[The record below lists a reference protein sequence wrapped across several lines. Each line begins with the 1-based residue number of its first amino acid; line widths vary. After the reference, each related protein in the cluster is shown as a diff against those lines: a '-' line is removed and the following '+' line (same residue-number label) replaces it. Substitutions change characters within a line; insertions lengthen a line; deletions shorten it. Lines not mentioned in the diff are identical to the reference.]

1 MSDTISKAEY
11 DRLNSAYMTLQRE
24 AEALR
29 RNPSAS
35 QVLQQV
41 LLNPRGAFTGAGY
54 GDDAIEHVRNALIA
68 DKLGP
73 NAPMPMQIAA
83 NQGPIMVQVQQL
95 AGLVK
100 DLADKVNNTST
111 AHSQY
116 TEREKF
122 KGAIT
127 NTSKYPNLAK
137 AYAKNP
143 DKFGAIPAGSSAE
156 DYMAKQ
162 EAELK
167 DIAEALGAVQTQ
179 TPPDGNTS
187 AASENAEKQGE
198 GKNATIAS
206 AQSGLLNDV
215 PVPKSQNSPNGK
227 WNKDTFQGLKER
239 LVAEATKTPGK
250 R

>member
-1 MSDTISKAEY
+1 MSDTVSKAEY

-29 RNPSAS
+29 RNPSPA
-35 QVLQQV
+35 QVLQSV
-41 LLNPRGAFTGAGY
+41 LLNPRGAFTQHGY
-54 GDDAIEHVRNALIA
+54 AEDAIEHVRNALIA

-100 DLADKVNNTST
+100 DLADKVNTTST

-143 DKFGAIPAGSSAE
+143 DKFGTIPAGSSAE

-167 DIAEALGAVQTQ
+167 EIAELLGATQ
-179 TPPDGNTS
+179 TTAPAGNTS
-187 AASENAEKQGE
+187 AASVNAENNGD
-198 GKNATIAS
+198 GKNATVAS

-215 PVPKSQNSPNGK
+215 PVPKTQNSPNGK
-227 WNKDTFQGLKER
+227 WTKDTYGGLKER
-239 LVAEATKTPGK
+239 LVAEAEKALGK